1 MLGINWRQLKYQ
13 ITVFAK
19 KKVSGWW
26 IGCFFRIGCLFQ
38 MKLDEEPDTPKST
51 PE

>member
-13 ITVFAK
+13 ITLFAK

-26 IGCFFRIGCLFQ
+26 IGCIFQ
-38 MKLDEEPDTPKST
+38 IKRDEEPDTPKST